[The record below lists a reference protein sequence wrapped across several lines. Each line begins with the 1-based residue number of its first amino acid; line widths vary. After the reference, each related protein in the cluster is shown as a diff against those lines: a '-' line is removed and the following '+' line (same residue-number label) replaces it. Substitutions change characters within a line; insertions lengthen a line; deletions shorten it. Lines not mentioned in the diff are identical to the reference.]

1 MGTSRR
7 LRVPR
12 PRYGEGVSSV
22 SIIRSGHLTRR
33 AAIVLGV
40 QTALAA
46 VAADAPPLDGL
57 TFHTEPG
64 RLRIPVDEAA
74 QGLRWKVERDAAGTV
89 AAVNGH
95 PVPPGSLR
103 LMTDGT
109 PLADMDDLRRWGA
122 AVVAG
127 PDARTATVQHR
138 RREFT
143 LVAGPQRVEISL
155 GAQRLRAWQ
164 GDRLVLETRIS
175 SGRKRG
181 STPTGRFRAG
191 PFRARM
197 HYSSRYQRA
206 PMPWSVQ
213 IYGHV
218 FIHGF
223 TSVPDY
229 PASHGCIRVPLTG
242 GNPAR
247 FFYEWVE
254 TGTPV
259 HVVP

>member
-1 MGTSRR
+1 LRDADAAYDKTMSSFSSIPARR
-7 LRVPR
+7 
-12 PRYGEGVSSV
+12 
-22 SIIRSGHLTRR
+22 LTRR
-33 AAIVLGV
+33 TVIALGL
-40 QTALAA
+40 QAS
-46 VAADAPPLDGL
+46 VAAMAGSVPAVDGL
-57 TFHTEPG
+57 TFHAEPG
-64 RLRIPVDEAA
+64 RLWVPLDEAA
-74 QGLRWKVERDAAGTV
+74 RELKWEIGRDATGVVTT
-89 AAVNGH
+89 VNGQ

-103 LMTDGT
+103 RLIDGT
-109 PLADMDDLRRWGA
+109 PLAGVDDLHRWGA
-122 AVVAG
+122 ALLAG
-127 PDARTATVQHR
+127 PDARTVMIQR
-138 RREFT
+138 GWREFT
-143 LVAGPQRVEISL
+143 VVAGPQRVEISL
-155 GAQRLRAWQ
+155 STQRLRAWQ
-164 GDRLVLETRIS
+164 GGHLVLETRIS

-197 HYSSRYQRA
+197 HYSSRYHRA

-213 IYGHV
+213 INGHI

-247 FFYEWVE
+247 FIYQWVE

-259 HVVP
+259 HVIP